1 MSKAKET
8 VENKTSLNI
17 SMLAPKHGSR
27 HKRKRLGFGEGSG
40 LGKTCGK
47 GYKGQS
53 SRSGYGLPAGFEGGQ
68 MPIYRRLP
76 KVGFTSR
83 KRVMGVNTFKILNL
97 DDLTV
102 LAEKLNTAN
111 ISVAALVEGGVINAN
126 TKVKVLAGGEKL
138 AKKISVEVHAI
149 SESAKKAIEAAGG
162 DVKLV

>member
-1 MSKAKET
+1 
-8 VENKTSLNI
+8 
-17 SMLAPKHGSR
+17 
-27 HKRKRLGFGEGSG
+27 
-40 LGKTCGK
+40 
-47 GYKGQS
+47 KGQS

-111 ISVAALVEGGVINAN
+111 ISVSALVEGGVINAN